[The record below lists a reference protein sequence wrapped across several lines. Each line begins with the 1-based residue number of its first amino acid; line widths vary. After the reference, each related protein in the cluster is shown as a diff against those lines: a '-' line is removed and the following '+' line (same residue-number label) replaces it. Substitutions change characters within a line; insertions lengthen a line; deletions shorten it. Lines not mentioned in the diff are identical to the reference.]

1 MRQNISGAFF
11 ATFFLA
17 TRARSTV
24 LVSTAS
30 ARVFVIL
37 EFDSLSSQEES
48 QEETGL
54 GLNLVNFRK
63 YLVLAGVT
71 VFAAAGDSMLSHG
84 MKQTGSISVHHL
96 QGVIFAVLNPWV
108 AIGILLLLAFFA
120 TYMTALSW
128 ADLTYVLPAT
138 SLGYVLLALV
148 ARFVL
153 HEHVSP
159 LRWLGIALITG
170 GVGFV
175 AGGPEL
181 THHPHTTAPADETCA
196 VAAAVEAPPFDAAQG
211 KLLAK
216 DARNGAPQVGMTGKL

>member
-1 MRQNISGAFF
+1 
-11 ATFFLA
+11 
-17 TRARSTV
+17 
-24 LVSTAS
+24 
-30 ARVFVIL
+30 
-37 EFDSLSSQEES
+37 
-48 QEETGL
+48 
-54 GLNLVNFRK
+54 VNFRK

-84 MKQTGSISVHHL
+84 MKQTGSISIHHL
-96 QGVIFAVLNPWV
+96 QGVILAVLNPWV
-108 AIGILLLLAFFA
+108 AVGILLLLAFFA

-170 GVGFV
+170 GVGFI

-181 THHPHTTAPADETCA
+181 TKHPQTPALADEPCA
-196 VAAAVEAPPFDAAQG
+196 VVDSPPFDAAQG

-216 DARNGAPQVGMTGKL
+216 DARNGAPSVGLTGKL